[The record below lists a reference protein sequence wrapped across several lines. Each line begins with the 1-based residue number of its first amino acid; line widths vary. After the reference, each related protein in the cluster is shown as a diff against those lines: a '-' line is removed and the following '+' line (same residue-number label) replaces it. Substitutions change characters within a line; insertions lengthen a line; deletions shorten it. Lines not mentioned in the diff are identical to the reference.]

1 MSHASGSQALL
12 SVLDGEENGAEQAN
26 GGVPMHTE
34 NGNQK
39 SEEEFYGKFSGRSA
53 RGQHVLPNMKNESI
67 SRARII
73 VEASYIMTE
82 KQLTCS

>member
-12 SVLDGEENGAEQAN
+12 SVLDGEEHGAQQAN

-39 SEEEFYGKFSGRSA
+39 SEEEFYGESSGRPA
-53 RGQHVLPNMKNESI
+53 RGLHVSPKLGN
-67 SRARII
+67 
-73 VEASYIMTE
+73 
-82 KQLTCS
+82 